1 MKSLLQVL
9 AAVALLA
16 TTAPAQALV
25 LIKLGTVAPQGSRY
39 DEVLEEMGRQW
50 AEASGGTVKLRIYP
64 GGVAGS
70 EGDMVRKIGIGQLQA
85 ASLTTIGLHD
95 ITSEPQVLDVPMLI
109 QSPEEL
115 DYVLAHVKERL
126 DRALAAKGFVAV
138 SWADV
143 GAVRLFSTFPLKSP
157 GQAAKAKVWAW
168 QGDPASSDAWQ
179 RIGFQ
184 PVVLS
189 STDIIP
195 SLQTGMINTVAEPPL
210 YAFASRTF
218 DKANHM
224 LDLGWSILTGAT
236 VVRKE
241 TWEKI
246 PPELREKLLAIAKD
260 SGRKM
265 SVEVR
270 KMNEDSIGQ
279 MKAQGLIIDQPTDVA
294 GWRAA
299 GERSWSVVR
308 NKVVPKDLFDEVKRL
323 VLEYRAQKSK

>member
-1 MKSLLQVL
+1 MKRLLPIL
-9 AAVALLA
+9 TTFALL
-16 TTAPAQALV
+16 TAAAPSRALV
-25 LIKLGTVAPQGSRY
+25 LIKLGTVAPPGSSY
-39 DEVLEEMGRQW
+39 DQILEEMGRQW

-95 ITSEPQVLDVPMLI
+95 ITPEPQVLDVPMLI

-115 DYVLAHVKERL
+115 DYVLAHVKDRL
-126 DRALAAKGFVAV
+126 DRSLAAKGFVAV

-143 GAVRLFSTFPLKSP
+143 GAIRLFSTFALKSP
-157 GQAAKAKVWAW
+157 AQAAKAKVWAW

-224 LDLGWSILTGAT
+224 LDLSWSLLTGAT

-241 TWEKI
+241 TWDRI
-246 PPELREKLLAIAKD
+246 PPDVRAKLLAIAQAA
-260 SGRKM
+260 GRKM

-270 KMNEDSIGQ
+270 KLNEDSIGQ
-279 MKAQGLIIDQPTDVA
+279 MKAQGLIVDRPSDPA
-294 GWRAA
+294 GWRTA
-299 GERSWSVVR
+299 GERSWTVVR
-308 NKVVPKDLFDEVKRL
+308 EKVVPKDLFDEVKRL
-323 VLEYRAQKSK
+323 VLEYRAQHAK

>member
-323 VLEYRAQKSK
+323 VLEYRAQNGK